1 MTQEALNQAAD
12 LEIRDTVSRLIDD
25 SAINY
30 EESNYEAGRRD
41 ALIDNGKALFIAGAK
56 WRINNAWHF
65 IKEIPKEF
73 KAIIAIRQDGSCE
86 KVYFTDLSRWKSLIK
101 RCKII
106 KWAYLEDLLPMEE
119 SDEQS

>member
-1 MTQEALNQAAD
+1 MTQKALNQAAD

-30 EESNYEAGRRD
+30 EESNYEAGRR
-41 ALIDNGKALFIAGAK
+41 DNGKALFIAGAK